1 MLELYEQKKD
11 KSMNNKTLLAVLT
24 AGITLTSTGIVPA
37 ARAQTR
43 TLAQCSLATVKGSY
57 AIQLTGWYGTGANRL
72 PYASAGT
79 FIADG
84 NGNLSGT
91 ETVILD
97 GAAPIQQPV
106 TATYTVNPATCT
118 GSATATDG
126 RTFNFFILQ
135 NGKEITNIS
144 TTLGTTIT
152 GVSKRQ

>member
-1 MLELYEQKKD
+1 MT
-11 KSMNNKTLLAVLT
+11 NKTLLAVLT
-24 AGITLTSTGIVPA
+24 TGITLTSMSVVPA
-37 ARAQTR
+37 AHAQIQTSA
-43 TLAQCSLATVKGSY
+43 TCSLATVKGSY

-91 ETVILD
+91 ETVVLD

-106 TATYTVNPATCT
+106 TAKYTVNPATCT
-118 GSATATDG
+118 GAATATDG
-126 RTFNFFILQ
+126 RTFNFFILG

-144 TTLGTTIT
+144 TTPGTTIT

>member
-1 MLELYEQKKD
+1 MI
-11 KSMNNKTLLAVLT
+11 NKTFLAVLT
-24 AGITLTSTGIVPA
+24 TGITLTSMSIVPA
-37 ARAQTR
+37 AHAQIQTSA
-43 TLAQCSLATVKGSY
+43 TCSLATVKGSY
-57 AIQLTGWYGTGANRL
+57 AIQLTGWFGTGANRQ

-79 FIADG
+79 FVADG
-84 NGNLSGT
+84 NGHLSGT
-91 ETVILD
+91 ETVVLD

-106 TATYTVNPATCT
+106 TATYTVNSATCT

-126 RTFNFFILQ
+126 RTFNFFILG